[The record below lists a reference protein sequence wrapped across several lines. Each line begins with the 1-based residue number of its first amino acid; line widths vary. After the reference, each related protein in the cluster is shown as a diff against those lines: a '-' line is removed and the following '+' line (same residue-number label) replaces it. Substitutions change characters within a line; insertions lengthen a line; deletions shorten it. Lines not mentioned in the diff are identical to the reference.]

1 MGITVPFPGHRHI
14 FPRGDQ
20 EASVA
25 WILPGPRAIPR
36 SGRSFRVPPGLPTC
50 DFPPALQRTDFL
62 RSATVRVTHGA
73 SHRGCLCSESL
84 PLLRECYGEGRH
96 GTGFKSSSLSTPLQT
111 MGKDD
116 SSEVARGRQT
126 QAPGT
131 KGGSG
136 LELIGRYLINV
147 G

>member
-73 SHRGCLCSESL
+73 SHRGCLSSESL
-84 PLLRECYGEGRH
+84 PLL
-96 GTGFKSSSLSTPLQT
+96 
-111 MGKDD
+111 
-116 SSEVARGRQT
+116 
-126 QAPGT
+126 
-131 KGGSG
+131 
-136 LELIGRYLINV
+136 
-147 G
+147 